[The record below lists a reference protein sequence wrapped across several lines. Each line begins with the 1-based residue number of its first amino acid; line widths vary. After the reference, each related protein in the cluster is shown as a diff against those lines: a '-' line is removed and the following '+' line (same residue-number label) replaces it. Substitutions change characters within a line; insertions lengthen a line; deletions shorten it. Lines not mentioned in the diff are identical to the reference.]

1 MGAARH
7 LQAIPRAV
15 QEATASVP
23 QEGDQ
28 QERDRR
34 SIANNRARDGVVD
47 DVVKTP
53 SLYRREQLPLVAS
66 AD

>member
-1 MGAARH
+1 MRSHPRQVRYLDIHMGAARH
-7 LQAIPRAV
+7 LQPIPRAI

-34 SIANNRARDGVVD
+34 SVASNRARDGVVD
-47 DVVKTP
+47 D
-53 SLYRREQLPLVAS
+53 A
-66 AD
+66 A